1 MSSSKN
7 LEFKKTAFLNK
18 SNSAFIEEMYLK
30 FVNNDPELPDSWRKY
45 FKEVGDEDDIIVN
58 EINGPSWSPSKK
70 VSINKKENFENQIT
84 EQNNDDIIKS
94 NTNSIKAVA
103 MIRSYRQRGHL
114 IAKLDPLGLL
124 KSDYLEELHPE
135 SYGFKKEDYQKK
147 IFLDNVTNKQY
158 SNINEILKFLKEK
171 YCGSLGYEYMHISN
185 PTERKWFRDRVEK
198 ADDFNFTQNGKEAIL
213 NKLIQAEG
221 FEKFLHT
228 KYVGTKRFGLD
239 GGESLIPALEQVIKI
254 GGQSNVKEVKIG
266 MSHRGRLNVLANV
279 LQKSY
284 KRIFNEF
291 AGEISSKSKDDTGDV
306 KYHLGASS
314 NREFDGNSVHVS
326 LTDNPS
332 HLEAVNPVV
341 LGQTRAKQFFHKDK
355 DRKKVIPILIHGD
368 AAFAGQGVVAECFAM
383 SGLPGH
389 NTGGTIHII
398 VNNQIGFTT
407 SPRFARSSPYPSDI
421 AKMVEAPI
429 IHVNGDDPEAVVYA
443 ARIATDF
450 RLKFN
455 RDVVIDLICYRRFG
469 HNEGDEPSFT
479 QPLMYKKIRSHP
491 STIKVYGEKLVSE
504 GSITND
510 YLNNSI
516 KKFKDL
522 LDDQFKNAKN
532 YKPKIEWF
540 EGTWSRYRPERG
552 KDKRGVTGSD
562 TKKLRNI
569 SDKINT
575 IPSEINIHKTIM
587 KILDNRKLS
596 VSNGKGIDW
605 STAESLAFGSLLEE
619 GYPVRLVGQDSGR
632 GTFSQRHSVLR
643 NQIDNSRYIPLNN
656 ISNKQKN
663 FEIVDSFL
671 SELAVL
677 GFEYGYSLVEPNTL
691 TIWEAQFGDFANGA
705 QVVIDQFIA
714 SGERKWSRASGL
726 VMLLPHGYE
735 GQGPEHSSA
744 RLERFLQLCSND
756 NMQVM
761 NCTTPANYFHALRRQ
776 MHRDFR
782 KPLII
787 MTPKSLLR
795 HKHCVSNLDDFSKK
809 NSFHRVLWDH
819 AIDPKVKGFIKLKK
833 PKKIEKVILCSGK
846 VYFDLLEAR
855 EKLEKNKDV
864 KSYILDLRNNPG
876 GLLSQAIKI
885 SDFFLDNGEIVSTK
899 SRKPSENRKWFAKK
913 GDLTNGKV
921 LIVLINY
928 GSASASEIV
937 AGALKD
943 HKRAILLGEN
953 SYGKGSVQSIIP
965 LKNDGAIRLTVAK
978 YYLPSGKS
986 ISEVGVSPDIEIDE
1000 GNDDFRIKTETDNQL
1015 KYAIKLLKG

>member
-7 LEFKKTAFLNK
+7 LEFEKTGFLNK
-18 SNSAFIEEMYLK
+18 SNSVFIEQMYLQYI
-30 FVNNDPELPDSWRKY
+30 NQDPNLPSSWKNY
-45 FKEVGDEDDIIVN
+45 FEEIGEEIDTIVN
-58 EINGPSWSPSKK
+58 EINGPSWSPKK
-70 VSINKKENFENQIT
+70 NKISIKNVQELSKENSQIN
-84 EQNNDDIIKS
+84 ELEVVKS
-94 NTNSIKAVA
+94 NANSIKAVA

-114 IAKLDPLGLL
+114 IAKLDPLGMM
-124 KSDYLEELHPE
+124 KSEYLDELHPE
-135 SYGFKKEDYQKK
+135 SYGFEKDDYDKK
-147 IFLDNVTNKQY
+147 IFLDGIINKEY
-158 SNINEILKFLKEK
+158 SSIREILKFLKDK
-171 YCGSLGYEYMHISN
+171 YCGSIGYEYMHIAN

-198 ADDFNFTQNGKEAIL
+198 TDDFKFTQNGKEAIL

-239 GGESLIPALEQVIKI
+239 GGESLIPALEQIIKI
-254 GGQSNVKEVKIG
+254 GGQSQVKEVKIG

-291 AGEISSKSKDDTGDV
+291 AGEISGSADGAGDV

-355 DRKKVIPILIHGD
+355 ERKKVLPILIHGD

-491 STIKVYGEKLVSE
+491 SPVKVYGERLVQSH
-504 GSITND
+504 SISKD
-510 YLNNSI
+510 FLNLSI

-522 LDDQFKNAKN
+522 LDDQFKNAKD

-540 EGTWSRYRPERG
+540 EGTWSRYKPERG
-552 KDKRGVTGSD
+552 KDKRGVTGAD
-562 TKKLRNI
+562 TKKLLEI
-569 SDKINT
+569 SNKINT
-575 IPSEINIHKTIM
+575 VPNEINIHKTIS
-587 KILDNRKLS
+587 KIFENRKLNVKKGS
-596 VSNGKGIDW
+596 GIDW

-656 ISNKQKN
+656 ISKNQKN

-735 GQGPEHSSA
+735 GQGPEH
-744 RLERFLQLCSND
+744 
-756 NMQVM
+756 
-761 NCTTPANYFHALRRQ
+761 Y
-776 MHRDFR
+776 
-782 KPLII
+782 
-787 MTPKSLLR
+787 
-795 HKHCVSNLDDFSKK
+795 
-809 NSFHRVLWDH
+809 
-819 AIDPKVKGFIKLKK
+819 
-833 PKKIEKVILCSGK
+833 
-846 VYFDLLEAR
+846 
-855 EKLEKNKDV
+855 
-864 KSYILDLRNNPG
+864 
-876 GLLSQAIKI
+876 
-885 SDFFLDNGEIVSTK
+885 
-899 SRKPSENRKWFAKK
+899 
-913 GDLTNGKV
+913 
-921 LIVLINY
+921 
-928 GSASASEIV
+928 
-937 AGALKD
+937 
-943 HKRAILLGEN
+943 
-953 SYGKGSVQSIIP
+953 
-965 LKNDGAIRLTVAK
+965 
-978 YYLPSGKS
+978 
-986 ISEVGVSPDIEIDE
+986 
-1000 GNDDFRIKTETDNQL
+1000 
-1015 KYAIKLLKG
+1015 

>member
-7 LEFKKTAFLNK
+7 LEFEKTAFLSK
-18 SNSAFIEEMYLK
+18 SNSAFIEEMYMK
-30 FVNNDPELPDSWRKY
+30 FVNNDPNLPDSWKNY
-45 FKEVGDEDDIIVN
+45 FDEIGDEADVVIKD
-58 EINGPSWSPSKK
+58 INGPSWSPTPKK
-70 VSINKKENFENQIT
+70 TLIKERQKDTKNIGSSSEIQIT
-84 EQNNDDIIKS
+84 SS
-94 NTNSIKAVA
+94 NANSIKAVA

-114 IAKLDPLGLL
+114 IAKLDPLNLL
-124 KSDYLEELHPE
+124 KADYLEELHPE
-135 SYGFKKEDYQKK
+135 SYGFKKEDYNKK
-147 IFLDNVTNKQY
+147 IFLDGVINKQQ
-158 SNINEILKFLKEK
+158 SNIREILGFLREK
-171 YCGSLGYEYMHISN
+171 YCGSLGFEYMHISN

-198 ADDFNFTQNGKEAIL
+198 ADDFKFTQNGKEAIL

-239 GGESLIPALEQVIKI
+239 GGESLIPALEQIIKI
-254 GGQSNVKEVKIG
+254 GGQSQVKEVKIG

-291 AGEISSKSKDDTGDV
+291 AGETNSSKEDSAGDV

-314 NREFDGNSVHVS
+314 NREFDGNLVHVS

-341 LGQTRAKQFFHKDK
+341 LGQTRAKQYFHQDK
-355 DRKKVIPILIHGD
+355 LRKKVIPILIHGD

-398 VNNQIGFTT
+398 INNQIGFTT

-469 HNEGDEPSFT
+469 HNEGDEPAFT

-491 STIKVYGEKLVSE
+491 SPVKVYGEKLVNE
-504 GSITND
+504 RSISSD
-510 YLNNSI
+510 FLNESI
-516 KKFKDL
+516 KKFKNL
-522 LDDQFKNAKN
+522 LDEQFENAKD

-540 EGTWSRYRPERG
+540 EGTWSRYKPEKG

-562 TKKLRNI
+562 IKKLQEI
-569 SDKINT
+569 SNKINT
-575 IPSEINIHKTIM
+575 IPNEINLHKTIS
-587 KILDNRKLS
+587 KILKNRKLT
-596 VSNGKGIDW
+596 VENGTNIDW
-605 STAESLAFGSLLEE
+605 STAEALAFGTLVEE

-643 NQIDNSRYIPLNN
+643 NQLDNSRYIPLNN
-656 ISNKQKN
+656 ISKNQKQ
-663 FEIVDSFL
+663 FEVVDSFL

-691 TIWEAQFGDFANGA
+691 TLWEAQFGDFANGA

-795 HKHCVSNLDDFSKK
+795 HKQCVSNIEDFSKK

-819 AIDPKVKGFIKLKK
+819 AIDPKCKGFIKLKK
-833 PKKIEKVILCSGK
+833 SKKIKKVILCSGK
-846 VYFDLLEAR
+846 IYFDLIEAR
-855 EKLEKNKDV
+855 EELKRDDIIFFRIEQLYPFPAKALAKELRPYTKNTKFYWCQEEPKNMGAWFSVRDYIQWTLDNI
-864 KSYILDLRNNPG
+864 KANNNNISYIGR
-876 GLLSQAIKI
+876 
-885 SDFFLDNGEIVSTK
+885 
-899 SRKPSENRKWFAKK
+899 
-913 GDLTNGKV
+913 
-921 LIVLINY
+921 
-928 GSASASEIV
+928 
-937 AGALKD
+937 
-943 HKRAILLGEN
+943 
-953 SYGKGSVQSIIP
+953 
-965 LKNDGAIRLTVAK
+965 
-978 YYLPSGKS
+978 
-986 ISEVGVSPDIEIDE
+986 SPDASPATGYAKWHISQQQEI
-1000 GNDDFRIKTETDNQL
+1000 IKKVFE
-1015 KYAIKLLKG
+1015 

>member
-1 MSSSKN
+1 MSASKN
-7 LEFKKTAFLNK
+7 LEYEKTSFLNK
-18 SNSAFIEEMYLK
+18 SNSSFIERMYLK
-30 FVNNDPELPDSWRKY
+30 FINKEADLPESWRDY
-45 FKEVGDEDDIIVN
+45 FEGIGDELNIIAK
-58 EINGPSWSPSKK
+58 EINGPSWGPKK
-70 VSINKKENFENQIT
+70 NKVDIDELQKKIDQNENNLEDNLVDKSEKFNYQLLANSNKDSISAVSL
-84 EQNNDDIIKS
+84 
-94 NTNSIKAVA
+94 
-103 MIRSYRQRGHL
+103 IRAYRLRGHL
-114 IAKLDPLGLL
+114 LANLDPLGMRE
-124 KSDYLEELHPE
+124 SDYLDELHPE
-135 SYGFKKEDYQKK
+135 FYGFKKENYDKK
-147 IFLDNVTNKQY
+147 IFLNGV
-158 SNINEILKFLKEK
+158 INRKDATIKEILKFLKK
-171 YCGSLGYEYMHISN
+171 TYCGNVGYEFMHISN
-185 PTERKWFRDRVEK
+185 PDERKWFRDRIEQDSN
-198 ADDFNFTQNGKEAIL
+198 ALEFTKNGKEAIL
-213 NKLIQAEG
+213 NKLVQAEG
-221 FEKFLHT
+221 FEKFLAT

-239 GGESLIPALEQVIKI
+239 GGESLIPALEQIIKI
-254 GGQSNVKEVKIG
+254 SGQSQVKEVKIG

-291 AGEISSKSKDDTGDV
+291 AGEFGNTSDEGAGDV

-355 DRKKVIPILIHGD
+355 ERNKVIPILIHGD

-407 SPRFARSSPYPSDI
+407 SPRFARSSPYPSDV
-421 AKMVEAPI
+421 AKMVDAPI
-429 IHVNGDDPEAVVYA
+429 IHANGDDPEAVVYA
-443 ARIATDF
+443 ARIASEF
-450 RLKFN
+450 RIKFN

-491 STIKVYGEKLVSE
+491 TPVKVYGKKLIDQKLISDEDLENV
-504 GSITND
+504 
-510 YLNNSI
+510 I

-522 LDDQFKNAKN
+522 LDDQFKNAKD
-532 YKPKIEWF
+532 YKPKIAWF
-540 EGTWSRYRPERG
+540 EGTWSAYKPEKG
-552 KDKRGVTGSD
+552 KDKRGVTGAD
-562 TKKLRNI
+562 TKKLLEI
-569 SDKINT
+569 SEKINA
-575 IPSEINIHKTIM
+575 SSDELNLHKTIV
-587 KILDNRKLS
+587 KILNNRKEAVKS
-596 VSNGKGIDW
+596 GSNIDW
-605 STAESLAFGSLLEE
+605 STAEALAFGSLLEE

-643 NQIDNSRYIPLNN
+643 NQKDNTRYVPLNN
-656 ISNKQKN
+656 ISNNQKQ
-663 FEIVDSFL
+663 FEVVDSFL

-691 TIWEAQFGDFANGA
+691 TLWEAQFGDFANGA

-714 SGERKWSRASGL
+714 SGERKWRRASGL

-782 KPLII
+782 KPLIM

-795 HKHCVSNLDDFSKK
+795 NKYCVSNLEDFSKS
-809 NSFHRVLWDH
+809 NTFHRILWDH
-819 AIDPKVKGFIKLKK
+819 AIDPQTQGFIKLKESS
-833 PKKIEKVILCSGK
+833 KIKKVILCSGK

-855 EKLEKNKDV
+855 EKLKKDDV
-864 KSYILDLRNNPG
+864 VLLR
-876 GLLSQAIKI
+876 
-885 SDFFLDNGEIVSTK
+885 
-899 SRKPSENRKWFAKK
+899 
-913 GDLTNGKV
+913 
-921 LIVLINY
+921 
-928 GSASASEIV
+928 
-937 AGALKD
+937 
-943 HKRAILLGEN
+943 
-953 SYGKGSVQSIIP
+953 
-965 LKNDGAIRLTVAK
+965 
-978 YYLPSGKS
+978 
-986 ISEVGVSPDIEIDE
+986 IE
-1000 GNDDFRIKTETDNQL
+1000 QL
-1015 KYAIKLLKG
+1015 YHFQQKHLLKS